1 MTGSTAA
8 ATMADTDIS
17 EELLQQTASQEERED
32 QDVIGNQDDDVV
44 VFKVITVD
52 DVDHY
57 ECTACGKRYKAKNS
71 VRSHITRVHK
81 KQKDKESPI
90 VDKEK
95 DDAPFD
101 MRRLDRWRSTSTQRE
116 GAELGDAT
124 VQGLE
129 GNFSL
134 EEENNREEEP
144 DKDAEEDP
152 DKDESVETLK
162 LELVEVNTKLNSM
175 KEQYDILEAK
185 AKEEAATKESI
196 EQALE
201 TSKQMLDMSQAK
213 VNSLEMDIE
222 DKKVTIN
229 GFQDV
234 FLCKW
239 KPKSKYLKTQLKR
252 I

>member
-32 QDVIGNQDDDVV
+32 QDVIGNQDADVV

-57 ECTACGKRYKAKNS
+57 ECTACGKRYKAKSS
-71 VRSHITRVHK
+71 VRSHITRVHE

-90 VDKEK
+90 VNKEK

-101 MRRLDRWRSTSTQRE
+101 MRRLNRWRSTSTQRE
-116 GAELGDAT
+116 GAKLGDAT

-129 GNFSL
+129 GDFSL
-134 EEENNREEEP
+134 EEEDTREEEP

-162 LELVEVNTKLNSM
+162 LELVEVNTKLKSM
-175 KEQYDILEAK
+175 TENMISLKPRPKKKPPPKSL
-185 AKEEAATKESI
+185 
-196 EQALE
+196 L
-201 TSKQMLDMSQAK
+201 SKQWRQA
-213 VNSLEMDIE
+213 SSCW
-222 DKKVTIN
+222 T
-229 GFQDV
+229 
-234 FLCKW
+234 
-239 KPKSKYLKTQLKR
+239 
-252 I
+252 